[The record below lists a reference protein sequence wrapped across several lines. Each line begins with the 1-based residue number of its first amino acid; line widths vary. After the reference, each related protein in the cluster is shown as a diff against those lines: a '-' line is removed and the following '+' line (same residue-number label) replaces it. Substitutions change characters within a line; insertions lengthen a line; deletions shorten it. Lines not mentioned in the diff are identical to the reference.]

1 MRKHGFDLEEGTW
14 RVAETSMGERDPL
27 NDAVVGAVSS
37 PRLAGPAL
45 MPRSA
50 RHCHVVTCLLEA
62 HIGFQHTHFR
72 PKLSATEALSM
83 KPANLSTP
91 PPPGELDRRSRLMSS
106 GRSAGV
112 CRVAAAAERA
122 SAGRP
127 PEKVAAEAAAAEA
140 AGGRGS
146 VGGRASSSVAGTGR
160 GRRRFP
166 RRPRLLPPRRRAR
179 RRRPRVPLRRGGQ
192 VAADAAY
199 ARACARRSDGE
210 LGASDWRQRFARRR
224 LPRRQRGSRSTSE
237 LLSAGTL
244 ARTVEAARALDAGSG
259 LLARVR
265 VRTQRP
271 RWR

>member
-140 AGGRGS
+140 TGGRGS
-146 VGGRASSSVAGTGR
+146 VGGRASSSVAGTER
-160 GRRRFP
+160 GRRCFP
-166 RRPRLLPPRRRAR
+166 WRPRSPPLIPEEAAAFSEMGIPGLRWPAWLFYQRPTPPR
-179 RRRPRVPLRRGGQ
+179 PH
-192 VAADAAY
+192 
-199 ARACARRSDGE
+199 
-210 LGASDWRQRFARRR
+210 
-224 LPRRQRGSRSTSE
+224 SE
-237 LLSAGTL
+237 AGFGPSSL
-244 ARTVEAARALDAGSG
+244 
-259 LLARVR
+259 
-265 VRTQRP
+265 
-271 RWR
+271 